1 MATSTTSSV
10 VQAWELGLRL
20 RERREQLGLT
30 ATVVGKT
37 TGIGGTNLSVIE
49 GGKRRLTAAKLTD
62 LAQVY
67 EMSTDELAELDTIRA
82 RADQR
87 EWYHDYSTLHSEE
100 FLRFLGL
107 EAGATSARSYQAELI
122 PGLLQTADYARA
134 TFKGGSPYIRSVDV
148 GPRLESRLARQARL
162 DADTPLRL
170 AAIINQAALLQ
181 EIGSRAVQARQLE
194 HLATIIEGKYDH
206 VEVRILPFAAGAHP
220 LTGYPLTILSFDSPR
235 LPDLLWQETI
245 SSHTIIDR
253 RATVRECTASFVETM
268 DQTLTRE
275 DSLAL
280 IRHTRKETA

>member
-1 MATSTTSSV
+1 MTTSATSST

-37 TGIGGTNLSVIE
+37 TGIGGTNLSAIE

-67 EMSTDELAELDTIRA
+67 ELSPDELAELDTIRS
-82 RADQR
+82 RADRR
-87 EWYHDYSTLHSEE
+87 EWYHDYTTLQSEE

-107 EAGATSARSYQAELI
+107 EAGAASARNYQTELI

-134 TFKGGSPYIRSVDV
+134 MIKGGSPYIRPVEV

-162 DADTPLRL
+162 DGDPPLRL
-170 AAIINQAALLQ
+170 AAVINQAALLQ
-181 EIGSRAVQARQLE
+181 EVGGRAVLARQLA
-194 HLATIIEGKYDH
+194 HLAKVIEDKHDH
-206 VEVRILPFAAGAHP
+206 VEVRVIPFTAGAHP
-220 LTGYPLTILSFDSPR
+220 LIGYPMTILGFDSPR

-245 SSHTIIDR
+245 SSQAIIDR
-253 RATVRECTASFVETM
+253 RATLRECAASFDEAM
-268 DQTLTRE
+268 DRALSRD

-280 IRHTRKETA
+280 IHHTRKGTA